1 MIDVGQAIGN
11 YRITA
16 KLGEGGMGVVF
27 LAEHPVIGRRAAL
40 KAIHPEFASNTEVV
54 GRFVNEA
61 RSISQIG
68 HDHIVEVTDFG
79 RGPQGDF
86 YFIMEYLQGEPLAD
100 VIARE
105 APLAPERALSIAA
118 QVADALGAS
127 HARGVIHRDLKPE
140 NVFLTTRGHRRDF
153 VKVVDF
159 GIAELVSDAGAR
171 ARRAAGGPVAGTPYY
186 MSPEQCQGLPELDG
200 RADVYAL
207 GVMLFEMLTGKLPFG
222 GDSVNEI
229 LRKHVHMQPP
239 AARSIVPSLPASL
252 DAILQRALAKD
263 PAQRFATMEDLRAAL
278 DAPTAGAVPHVV
290 LEDASGRVRAA
301 RPMARV
307 DLTGQPISKP
317 ARRTTLQH
325 GVGAIATYPA
335 LDEVPLPRS
344 RRTAGIAVAIAGL
357 AAVTIF
363 MRVGGGG
370 TAGSDNGA
378 TWGAP
383 ASLPAASV
391 RAAKPATVRI
401 TFGSDPYGATVKD
414 SDGRVLGE
422 TPLSVDLPARDAA
435 VEYTFS
441 KPGYMAKT
449 LALIPNVSTPVFAV
463 MMAEQA
469 RVAATPRPA
478 KARAR
483 KAAAPAHAAPTNDD
497 VLPPTYR

>member
-1 MIDVGQAIGN
+1 VIDVGQAIGN

-40 KAIHPEFASNTEVV
+40 KAIHPEFASNAEVV

-61 RSISQIG
+61 RAISQIG

-86 YFIMEYLQGEPLAD
+86 YFIMEYLQGESLAD

-127 HARGVIHRDLKPE
+127 HAHGVIHRDLKPE

-222 GDSVNEI
+222 GDTVNEI
-229 LRKHVHMQPP
+229 LRKHVSMPP
-239 AARSIVPSLPASL
+239 PSARSIVRGLPEGV
-252 DAILQRALAKD
+252 DAVLQRALAKD
-263 PAQRFATMEDLRAAL
+263 PAYRFATMEDLRAAL
-278 DAPTAGAVPHVV
+278 VAPAGGAVPNVV
-290 LEDASGRVRAA
+290 LDDASSRMRAA

-317 ARRTTLQH
+317 ATRTTLQH
-325 GVGAIATYPA
+325 GVGAIATNPM
-335 LDEVPLPRS
+335 LDEMPRPRS
-344 RRTAGIAVAIAGL
+344 RRPVGIALAVAGL
-357 AAVTIF
+357 AVVTVS
-363 MRVGGGG
+363 MKVGGGG
-370 TAGSDNGA
+370 AAGSDPGA
-378 TWGAP
+378 KWGAP
-383 ASLPAASV
+383 ASLPAAAV
-391 RAAKPATVRI
+391 RPRPAMVRI

-414 SDGRVLGE
+414 ADGRVLGE
-422 TPLSVDLPARDAA
+422 TPLSLDLPARDAA

-463 MMAEQA
+463 MQAELPA
-469 RVAATPRPA
+469 KVAAPRA
-478 KARAR
+478 VKARPH
-483 KAAAPAHAAPTNDD
+483 KAAAPAPAAVDD
-497 VLPPTYR
+497 VLPPSYR